1 MNAFS
6 KKINTTISIHTLLWI
21 FFIAITAIQSYSRFS
36 TIPNEFY
43 FLNFIFIAVFYFNY
57 IFLVPKF
64 LLNKKIIIYVAI
76 SLALIIFIIIFLE
89 PLLKTS
95 LQPTFPRG
103 NFNDNLPRP
112 REGSINLRPPI
123 LLLLF
128 FALSTC
134 VKLVSEWYKSEK
146 ERTLVASQKIN
157 SELSFLK
164 AQLNPHFLFNT
175 LNSIYSLANKKSDD
189 TTVAIVTLSELM
201 RYMIYEANEE
211 FISLEKEIE
220 YIKNYI
226 SLQLLRLRDSSGV
239 KINVHGSLKY
249 KIEPLLLI
257 SFIENAFKYGTDYKG
272 KTEIRVV
279 ITIHDDELHLEVY
292 NISSLQNLA
301 NKNSGIGLENIKNRL
316 NLLYPNAHTLEIT
329 KGKKSFE
336 ISLKINLKKNK

>member
-1 MNAFS
+1 MNTFS
-6 KKINTTISIHTLLWI
+6 KKINTTISIHSLLWI
-21 FFIAITAIQSYSRFS
+21 FFIAFTAIQSYSKFS

-43 FLNFIFIAVFYFNY
+43 FLNFIFIAVFYLNY
-57 IFLVPKF
+57 VVLVPKF

-89 PLLKTS
+89 PLLKKS

-103 NFNDNLPRP
+103 NFNDNFPRP

-279 ITIHDDELHLEVY
+279 ITIHNDELHLEVY

-336 ISLKINLKKNK
+336 ISLKINLKKNQ